1 MSYISKKFSQ
11 ISESQTVALTGLTNE
26 MIRQGNDIISMGVGE
41 PDFDTP
47 MHIKEAGIQAISRG
61 LTKYTATDGLYD
73 LKKAISTWLK
83 DSYDADYSADE
94 LIVTSGAKQAVAQAI
109 FAVCDPGDQVLIPQP
124 FWVSYPE
131 QVKLAGAAPIF
142 IETSAQGRFKISAD
156 DLKKAITKKT
166 RLLLLNSPANPSG
179 AVYSKQ
185 ELEAL
190 VEIIRKAGIYVLAD
204 EIYDQIVFDNKKFA
218 SLSSFREIKDQLLY
232 VNGVSKGFAMTGW
245 RIGFLAANKSII
257 NAVKKFQGHTT
268 SNASTISQYAAIEA
282 FRGDKSFISGMVSTY
297 QKRRDYLIKR
307 LKSFKNVDCF
317 EPEGAFYAFPDF
329 SMYYNRDIGLTSSID
344 FCSYLL
350 KKFNVAIVPGI
361 AFGMENHV
369 RLSFATSMDTLK
381 NALYRIEAGLDS
393 ILN

>member
-329 SMYYNRDIGLTSSID
+329 STYYNRDIGLTSSID